1 MDIYQHCLDINCS
14 NIWNLNHFMFL
25 VFIFKKHLVDS
36 EIKIHLLNKMWGIWQ
51 GLGRG
56 TGCCFITHV
65 RLRPY
70 LQSMYLFK
78 FFISLVVYI
87 GHITGSLISTFTWIP
102 DCYCLS
108 HVWLVV
114 QLTLWN
120 CYICDEFIKNF
131 KPKEAYVTYS
141 CNMKEY

>member
-1 MDIYQHCLDINCS
+1 
-14 NIWNLNHFMFL
+14 MFL

-36 EIKIHLLNKMWGIWQ
+36 EIKIHLLNKMWGIGQ

-65 RLRPY
+65 RLQPC

-87 GHITGSLISTFTWIP
+87 GHITGSLISTFT
-102 DCYCLS
+102 
-108 HVWLVV
+108 
-114 QLTLWN
+114 
-120 CYICDEFIKNF
+120 
-131 KPKEAYVTYS
+131 
-141 CNMKEY
+141 